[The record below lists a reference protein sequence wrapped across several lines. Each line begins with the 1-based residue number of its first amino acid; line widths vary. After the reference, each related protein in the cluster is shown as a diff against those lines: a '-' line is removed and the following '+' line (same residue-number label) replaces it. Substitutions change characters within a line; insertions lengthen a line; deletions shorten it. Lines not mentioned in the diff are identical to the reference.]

1 MKSAYCSFMNYANA
15 RLFNRA
21 TPPHLL
27 TLVLL
32 AGVSAMNMSIFMS
45 SLPRM
50 TVDFGTDYSIMQLSI
65 SLYLLFTAGMQVII
79 GPISDKFGRRPVV
92 IFTMLIFA
100 LASLGC
106 YFAQTIE
113 TFLIF
118 RMIQAAVASG
128 MVLSRAIVR
137 DVVPQDQAASV
148 IGYVTM
154 GMSLVPMLSP
164 TFGGFLDQ
172 WFGWRSIFIFLTLF
186 GFGMAT
192 LCWADQGETQSG
204 GGLSFREQFKGY
216 PELFT
221 SPRFWGY
228 AASAAF
234 ASGVFFAFLGGS
246 PFVATRVFGLEPAT
260 TKYLFGVPAI
270 GYFVGNWITG
280 RQAVRLGVNRMIVIG
295 SALLC
300 IGMALSLM
308 LTFVG
313 LGGPIAFF
321 GCCLFVGLGNGMV
334 LPNATAGLLSVRP
347 HLAGTASG
355 VGGAIMIAGGSGLA
369 ALSGTLLEQGHGSY
383 PLQWV
388 MFLSACCGF
397 LAIQYVIQRT
407 KKIETLEA

>member
-1 MKSAYCSFMNYANA
+1 MSYTHA
-15 RLFNRA
+15 RLFDRA
-21 TPPHLL
+21 TPPHIV

-45 SLPRM
+45 ALPRM
-50 TVDFGTDYSIMQLSI
+50 TVDFGTEYAIMQLSI
-65 SLYLLFTAGMQVII
+65 SLYLLFTAGMQIII

-92 IFTMLIFA
+92 IVSLSVFG
-100 LASLGC
+100 LASIGC
-106 YFAQTIE
+106 YFSQTIE
-113 TFLIF
+113 TFLLF
-118 RMIQAAVASG
+118 RMMQASVASG

-137 DVVPQDQAASV
+137 DVVPQDQAAST

-154 GMSLVPMLSP
+154 GMSLVPMFAP
-164 TFGGFLDQ
+164 TVGGFLDQ
-172 WFGWRSIFIFLTLF
+172 WFGWRSIFIFLSLF
-186 GFGMAT
+186 GFALAT
-192 LCWADQGETQSG
+192 LCWADQGETQKG
-204 GGLSFREQFKGY
+204 GGLSFREQIQGY

-221 SPRFWGY
+221 SLRFWGY

-246 PFVATRVFGLEPAT
+246 PFVATEVFGLEPST

-270 GYFVGNWITG
+270 GYFVGNLITG
-280 RQAVRLGVNRMIVIG
+280 RTAVRFGVNKMIIFG
-295 SALLC
+295 SASLC
-300 IGMALSLM
+300 FGMALSLL
-308 LTFVG
+308 LTSVG

-355 VGGAIMIAGGSGLA
+355 VGGALMIAGGAGLA
-369 ALSGTLLEQGHGSY
+369 ALSGVLLENGNGSY

-388 MFLSACCGF
+388 MLISAICGLASILF
-397 LAIQYVIQRT
+397 VIRREKRLAI
-407 KKIETLEA
+407 A

>member
-1 MKSAYCSFMNYANA
+1 MSLYNA
-15 RLFNRA
+15 RFFDRA
-21 TPPHLL
+21 TPPHIV

-32 AGVSAMNMSIFMS
+32 AGVSAMSMSIFMS

-50 TVDFGTDYSIMQLSI
+50 TEDFGTEYGIMQLSI
-65 SLYLLFTAGMQVII
+65 SLYLLFTASMQVII
-79 GPISDKFGRRPVV
+79 GPISDKFGRRSVV
-92 IFTMLIFA
+92 IATMLIFA
-100 LASLGC
+100 LASIGC
-106 YFAQTIE
+106 YYAQTIE
-113 TFLIF
+113 SFLIF
-118 RMIQAAVASG
+118 RMLQASVASG

-137 DVVPQDQAASV
+137 DVVPQNQAASM

-154 GMSLVPMLSP
+154 GMSLVPMFAP
-164 TFGGFLDQ
+164 TIGGFLDQ
-172 WFGWRSIFIFLTLF
+172 WFGWRSIFIFLSVF
-186 GFGMAT
+186 GFGLAA
-192 LCWADQGETQSG
+192 LCWADQGETQKG

-246 PFVATRVFGLEPAT
+246 PFVATEVFKLEPST

-270 GYFVGNWITG
+270 GYFVGNLITG
-280 RQAVRLGVNRMIVIG
+280 RTAVRMGVDRMIVIG
-295 SALLC
+295 SSFLVF
-300 IGMALSLM
+300 GMSLSLL

-313 LGGPIAFF
+313 LGGPVAFF

-355 VGGAIMIAGGSGLA
+355 VGGAIMIAGGAGLA
-369 ALSGTLLEQGHGSY
+369 ALSGALLEQGHGSY

-388 MFLSACCGF
+388 MVLSAICGF
-397 LAIQYVIQRT
+397 IAIQLVIRRAKRVSAT
-407 KKIETLEA
+407 